1 VVSIRIGRVRS
12 QELIGHEAQ
21 NTIVVTEVN
30 SDRRPPTVAS
40 VFRDSLVGSSRHP
53 VRDYAQI
60 AIFIA
65 LLALL
70 LPDPLESSA
79 VAGLVGVLIGTAIAA
94 VGQQRRFGRPATY
107 QAAVALARVGFV
119 AAIFGAWMVA
129 ARVVG
134 YAPGASPAEHLAA
147 AVGLPPVIYGA
158 VAVIGFLV
166 FFIWQSLNGD
176 NSQAERDARAERRA
190 RAADEMRRR

>member
-1 VVSIRIGRVRS
+1 MDA
-12 QELIGHEAQ
+12 HES
-21 NTIVVTEVN
+21 T
-30 SDRRPPTVAS
+30 DWRPPTLAS
-40 VFRDSLVGSSRHP
+40 VIRDALLGSSRNP

-70 LPDPLESSA
+70 LPDPLESPA
-79 VAGLVGVLIGTAIAA
+79 LPGLVGVLIGTAIAA

-119 AAIFGAWMVA
+119 GAIFGAWIVA

-134 YAPGASPAEHLAA
+134 YAPGASPAERLAE

-158 VAVIGFLV
+158 GAVIGLLV
-166 FFIWQSLNGD
+166 LVIWQSLNGD
-176 NSQAERDARAERRA
+176 DSQAERDARAERRA
-190 RAADEMRRR
+190 RAADRTRRR